1 MNTTPSTHQDLG
13 PLIWVRGE
21 IDLALIRASEALGN
35 EDHQAGAEPLKFA
48 QTHLHQ
54 ARGALAIVGLD
65 GLTHFCDALEQ
76 MFADWHAGRLASS
89 RGAASLAQRAIASVR
104 GHLDELVAGGVD
116 QPMRLMP
123 LYRDLMALR
132 GETVV

>member
-1 MNTTPSTHQDLG
+1 MSTSSSEQDLG

-21 IDLALIRASEALGN
+21 IDLALVRAAEALG
-35 EDHQAGAEPLKFA
+35 DGRHAAGAEALKFA

-76 MFADWHAGRLASS
+76 LFADWHAGKLSDTDNPA
-89 RGAASLAQRAIASVR
+89 GPVAQRRFQRCAAIWTNWWRAAPTSR
-104 GHLDELVAGGVD
+104 CG
-116 QPMRLMP
+116 
-123 LYRDLMALR
+123 
-132 GETVV
+132 